1 MVQVGREFGTTTGR
15 KRRCGWMDVPVV
27 QYSSMINGYSS
38 INITKLDVLT
48 GLDELKIGVAYKISD
63 RVLKP
68 GEMPATLEELSKV
81 SVVYE
86 SHPGWNEDISKART
100 FEELPKNAQSYVKRL
115 ETLIGI
121 PVSWI
126 GVGAGRYDMATK
138 GFTLSR

>member
-1 MVQVGREFGTTTGR
+1 
-15 KRRCGWMDVPVV
+15 MDIPVV

-48 GLDELKIGVAYKISD
+48 GLDELKIGTSYKIGD
-63 RVLKP
+63 RILSP

-86 SHPGWNEDISKART
+86 SHPGWKEDIAKCRK
-100 FEELPKNAQSYVKRL
+100 FEDLPKNAQNYVNRIEQL
-115 ETLIGI
+115 VGV

-126 GVGAGRYDMATK
+126 GVGAGRHDMATK
-138 GFTLSR
+138 GFTYQS